1 MNKEEKKNNNPLEL
15 YPYTHNIQTW
25 SVKKKDSLHSPEQNE
40 NVRRK
45 RTRIDEQKVFSIR
58 ECL

>member
-1 MNKEEKKNNNPLEL
+1 MNEGKKNNHPFEL
-15 YPYTHNIQTW
+15 YPYTHNIQMC

-45 RTRIDEQKVFSIR
+45 RTRTDEQKVFIIR